1 MRLTKQQLLDAIAAV
16 VAQGRLSYFEGEGC
30 KYAMPDDPN
39 INCVV
44 GKLMTSE
51 QRAEADALESDALES
66 DTGIEWV
73 NHNHNFFDELDVP
86 LLQKLQSAHDDAC
99 DLEQFEQSA
108 LKIVEDN
115 FDESSN

>member
-1 MRLTKQQLLDAIAAV
+1 MRLTKQQILDAIAAV

-44 GKLMTSE
+44 GKLMTPE
-51 QRAEADALESDALES
+51 QRAEADALES

-99 DLEQFEQSA
+99 DLEEFEQAA
-108 LKIVEDN
+108 LKIVEEED
-115 FDESSN
+115 FDETGN